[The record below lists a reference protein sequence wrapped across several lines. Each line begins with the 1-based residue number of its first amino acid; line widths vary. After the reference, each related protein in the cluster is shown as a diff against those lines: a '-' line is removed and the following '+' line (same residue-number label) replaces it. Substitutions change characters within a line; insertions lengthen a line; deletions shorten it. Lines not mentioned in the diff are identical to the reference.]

1 MGPWTSCAALKVA
14 YLTVQ
19 VWKFHMD
26 FIEGVS
32 QVPGE
37 CWPTDYRKR

>member
-1 MGPWTSCAALKVA
+1 MGLSAALKVA

-19 VWKFHMD
+19 VLKFHMQL
-26 FIEGVS
+26 IEGVS

-37 CWPTDYRKR
+37 C